1 MKYNEFLYYIPLVRQ
16 ILCDV
21 KTLTLS
27 ITIPDFTNI
36 ACENQM

>member
-16 ILCDV
+16 FLCDF
-21 KTLTLS
+21 KTLKLT

-36 ACENQM
+36 AHETQM